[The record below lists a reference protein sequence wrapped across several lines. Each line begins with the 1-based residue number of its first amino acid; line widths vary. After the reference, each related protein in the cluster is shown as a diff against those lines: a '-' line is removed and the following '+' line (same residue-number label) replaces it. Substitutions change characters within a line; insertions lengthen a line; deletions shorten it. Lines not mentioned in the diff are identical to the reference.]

1 MKEGIRIA
9 AFAGEPFIRKEK
21 SCRIIGVIGRGTY
34 IEGIISF
41 SVEVDGSDA
50 TDKLIKSIKRS
61 RFGNQVKLV
70 AINGVSFAGLNI
82 IDMVELGRKLSIPV
96 IAMTRKKPH
105 MKLIKRVLLRMEG
118 GTLKM
123 KALDK
128 IAKKADVFRYNGVYL
143 QSVGIKRADAEK
155 AVGNSKE
162 LLRVAHIVASG
173 AFKGESKG
181 RM

>member
-1 MKEGIRIA
+1 MKGGIRIA
-9 AFAGEPFIRKEK
+9 AFAGEPFVRTEK
-21 SCRIIGVIGRGTY
+21 SCRIIGVIGRGAY

-41 SVEVDGSDA
+41 SVEIDGSDA
-50 TDKLIKSIKRS
+50 TDKLIKSIQRS

-82 IDMVELGRKLSIPV
+82 IDMVELERKLSIPV
-96 IAMTRKKPH
+96 IAMTRKKPR
-105 MKLIKRVLLRMEG
+105 MGLLKRVLLHVEEG
-118 GTLKM
+118 ALKM
-123 KALDK
+123 KTLEK
-128 IAKKADVFRYNGVYL
+128 VAKRAEVFRYNRVYL
-143 QSVGIKRADAEK
+143 QTVGIKRIDAEK

-162 LLRVAHIVASG
+162 LLRIAHMVASG